1 LESKSEEVNEYSS
14 PKEYYSWKQIELLI
28 KTVADKTL
36 RSNKRYDAILGITN
50 GGIIPARLIAREL
63 NINHISFIPVR
74 SKKLHKEE
82 MPSLFENK
90 KYLVIDDIYDTGN
103 IFSVVSNEVG
113 KFNCDFAFLVRRFAD
128 NNDDGGDGGCGG
140 ETYVGEILNHKK
152 WIVFPWERKT
162 NNVPT

>member
-1 LESKSEEVNEYSS
+1 MESKSEEVNEYSF
-14 PKEYYSWKQIELLI
+14 PKEYYSWRQIELLI
-28 KTVADKTL
+28 KTVADKIL

-63 NINHISFIPVR
+63 DINHISFIPFR
-74 SKKLHKEE
+74 SGKLHKEE
-82 MPSLFENK
+82 MPSLLASK

-103 IFSVVSNEVG
+103 IFSVASNEVG

-128 NNDDGGDGGCGG
+128 DDGGGGGG

-162 NNVPT
+162 DNIPA

>member
-14 PKEYYSWKQIELLI
+14 PKEYYSWRQIELLI
-28 KTVADKTL
+28 KTVADKIL

-63 NINHISFIPVR
+63 DINHISFIPFR

-82 MPSLFENK
+82 MPSLLESK

-103 IFSVVSNEVG
+103 IFSVASNEVG

-128 NNDDGGDGGCGG
+128 DDGDGYCG

-162 NNVPT
+162 DNVSA

>member
-1 LESKSEEVNEYSS
+1 MESKSEEVNEYSS
-14 PKEYYSWKQIELLI
+14 PKEYYSWRQIELLI
-28 KTVADKTL
+28 KTVADKIL

-63 NINHISFIPVR
+63 DINHISFIPFR
-74 SKKLHKEE
+74 SGKLHKEE
-82 MPSLFENK
+82 MHPLLASK

-103 IFSVVSNEVG
+103 IFSVASNEVG

-128 NNDDGGDGGCGG
+128 DDGGGGGG

-162 NNVPT
+162 DNVPA